1 MGYISPT
8 QTPFVEEHEQSDIL
22 DLVWPCLP
30 LRFSPRSARQDP
42 APPFFAAKQLWERE
56 ALNQESCGVFQRNR
70 MHHFS
75 RV

>member
-8 QTPFVEEHEQSDIL
+8 QTPFVAEHEQSGYFRPG
-22 DLVWPCLP
+22 VALP
-30 LRFSPRSARQDP
+30 TSHFSREARTNP

-70 MHHFS
+70 MQS
-75 RV
+75 LVECE